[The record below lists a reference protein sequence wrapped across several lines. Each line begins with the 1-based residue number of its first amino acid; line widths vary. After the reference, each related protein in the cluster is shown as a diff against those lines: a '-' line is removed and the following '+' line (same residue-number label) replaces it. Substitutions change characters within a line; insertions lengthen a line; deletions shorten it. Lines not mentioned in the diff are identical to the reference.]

1 MRMTQATLKK
11 QSRDL
16 NKLAK
21 ESIRTTMSL
30 LQCKKG
36 VDKKIIDLKEAEK
49 AMKAIKAMNATKVMK
64 AKNATKKAVLPEKH
78 TKAMKK
84 KEKKH

>member
-1 MRMTQATLKK
+1 MNITQAMLKK

-21 ESIRTTMSL
+21 LTVKTTMNL

-49 AMKAIKAMNATKVMK
+49 AMKAM
-64 AKNATKKAVLPEKH
+64 
-78 TKAMKK
+78 KAMKTMK
-84 KEKKH
+84 AMKAMK